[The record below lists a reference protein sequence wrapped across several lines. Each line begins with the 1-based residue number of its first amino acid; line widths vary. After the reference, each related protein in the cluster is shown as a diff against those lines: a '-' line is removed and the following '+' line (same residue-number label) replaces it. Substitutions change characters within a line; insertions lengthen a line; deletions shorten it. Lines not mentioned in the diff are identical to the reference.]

1 MRHLYLFIIYY
12 FFFENPHEAPIQLF
26 RNNKGLC
33 GNATGLKACPST
45 ISHNTLVK
53 KWNKVMTLNF
63 ILLGIVLY
71 LSLLESHY
79 IFAQERG
86 YTDID
91 TDMNT
96 DTNTGMIR

>member
-1 MRHLYLFIIYY
+1 
-12 FFFENPHEAPIQLF
+12 
-26 RNNKGLC
+26 
-33 GNATGLKACPST
+33 
-45 ISHNTLVK
+45 
-53 KWNKVMTLNF
+53 MTLNF

-91 TDMNT
+91 TDTNMDT
-96 DTNTGMIR
+96 DMGMIRQREQFKKKL